1 MTPKLIWVMRQQL
14 GEWTEVDEK
23 EQAMVEREAMSDRE
37 AVVEHEAVVERE
49 AMVEREAVIEREA
62 VVREQKREE
71 EVEKETYEAVHQKG
85 STEKESESGMASI
98 HNISSERVS
107 KAGTEENSLKK
118 EKKKKRRRCHRRE
131 MEAQVKEE
139 GELSKEEGELDS
151 SDEEVTSLVRPS
163 SSQGKSKRLSTKR
176 VFTLGLS

>member
-14 GEWTEVDEK
+14 GEWAEVDEK
-23 EQAMVEREAMSDRE
+23 EQ

-49 AMVEREAVIEREA
+49 AVGEREAMVEREA
-62 VVREQKREE
+62 VVREQKLEE

-85 STEKESESGMASI
+85 STEKESESWMASK
-98 HNISSERVS
+98 HNLSSERVL
-107 KAGTEENSLKK
+107 KAGTEANSLLKK
-118 EKKKKRRRCHRRE
+118 KKKKRRHRRE

-163 SSQGKSKRLSTKR
+163 SNQGKRKRLSTKR

>member
-1 MTPKLIWVMRQQL
+1 
-14 GEWTEVDEK
+14 
-23 EQAMVEREAMSDRE
+23 MVEREAMSDRE

-49 AMVEREAVIEREA
+49 AMVEHEAAVEREA

-71 EVEKETYEAVHQKG
+71 EVGKETYEAVHHKG

-98 HNISSERVS
+98 HNISS
-107 KAGTEENSLKK
+107 KAGTEAKSLK
-118 EKKKKRRRCHRRE
+118 KKKKRSHRRE
-131 MEAQVKEE
+131 MEAKVKEE

>member
-1 MTPKLIWVMRQQL
+1 MTPKLLWVMRQQL
-14 GEWTEVDEK
+14 GEWAEVDEK
-23 EQAMVEREAMSDRE
+23 EQA
-37 AVVEHEAVVERE
+37 VVERE
-49 AMVEREAVIEREA
+49 VMVEREA
-62 VVREQKREE
+62 VVREQKLEE

-98 HNISSERVS
+98 HNISSERVP
-107 KAGTEENSLKK
+107 KAGTEANSLKK
-118 EKKKKRRRCHRRE
+118 EKKKKKRCHRRE
-131 MEAQVKEE
+131 MEAKVKEE

-163 SSQGKSKRLSTKR
+163 SSQGKRKRLSTKR